1 MMVTTHSEYRDRWN
15 RNRWTWL
22 ISILAVACTLVP
34 VVQAASSERLQEIF
48 RNLDTDADGQVNAA
62 EFENKK
68 IHVFGLRDTNGDQ
81 ILQRAEVG
89 LDVDQLQAID
99 QNSDGPISGL
109 EFVDAPIGRFETYD
123 MDGNGSLRLNEVT
136 SGVEW

>member
-34 VVQAASSERLQEIF
+34 VVQAASSERLQEIL
-48 RNLDTDADGQVNAA
+48 RHLATDAAGQVNAA

-68 IHVFGLRDTNGDQ
+68 IHVLGLRDTNGDQ
-81 ILQRAEVG
+81 IHQRAEVG
-89 LDVDQLQAID
+89 LDAAPLHAID
-99 QNSDGPISGL
+99 QHR
-109 EFVDAPIGRFETYD
+109 DANGRTAWRERVVHT
-123 MDGNGSLRLNEVT
+123 V
-136 SGVEW
+136 

>member
-48 RNLDTDADGQVNAA
+48 RNLDTDADGQVNTA

-68 IHVFGLRDTNGDQ
+68 IHVFGL
-81 ILQRAEVG
+81 
-89 LDVDQLQAID
+89 LDPTVDQHLQPSEVA
-99 QNSDGPISGL
+99 L
-109 EFVDAPIGRFETYD
+109 GRTVCRER
-123 MDGNGSLRLNEVT
+123 G
-136 SGVEW
+136 